1 MVTAMVAVM
10 AAFNAM
16 AMAATMAV
24 AVAMAPASN
33 SFVELICVVD
43 VAVGTITASTM
54 AMKVAA
60 R

>member
-1 MVTAMVAVM
+1 MVAVM
-10 AAFNAM
+10 AAVIAM
-16 AMAATMAV
+16 AMAATTAV
-24 AVAMAPASN
+24 AVAMATASN
-33 SFVELICVVD
+33 SCVELICVVD

>member
-10 AAFNAM
+10 AAVNAM
-16 AMAATMAV
+16 AMAATTAV
-24 AVAMAPASN
+24 AVAMATASN
-33 SFVELICVVD
+33 SCVELICIAD
-43 VAVGTITASTM
+43 VATGAITASTT